1 MRCSRGFIW
10 GVLIPGILALVMT
23 IGCYFYWNARYT
35 FGYGDKQIKRISTI
49 KHLLL
54 SRETPHPEAV
64 PVNVCYDRMLA
75 PYEDNRGIPVGDI
88 DITDR
93 DDLRRF
99 LDSLA
104 RWDNYRYI
112 VCDVHFDTII
122 HTAYDSALFA
132 RIASMR
138 DIVVAA
144 SDRNPP
150 QLKDKSARAEYDQ
163 LIKGDRFI
171 KYRYSNRGGE
181 DSAPLRMWKEL
192 DGGSLVKKGL
202 LYSSQGRLAV
212 NAVIPDLDYAPLMD
226 WDQNDEKHIWNLGAD
241 ILETPVDMSR
251 LFQDKIILI
260 GDWAEYDMHYTIR
273 NQMSGTAILYNAY
286 LSLKNGAHYVRWW
299 VLFVLF
305 FTFWGE
311 WAFAFRFFRTVP
323 DHGER
328 GCGKFFS
335 AHPILRSVCCAFL
348 SWVGYT
354 GILWVVCFIIY
365 LLCGFFVNAFIIGSV
380 IALFA
385 PYLKRAR
392 KP

>member
-1 MRCSRGFIW
+1 MKCSRGFIW

-35 FGYGDKQIKRISTI
+35 FGYGDKQIKRMSII
-49 KHLLL
+49 KHLL
-54 SRETPHPEAV
+54 SSSETPHPEAV

-75 PYEDNRGIPVGDI
+75 PYVDNLDVPLGDI

-93 DDLRRF
+93 EDLRRF

-104 RWDNYRYI
+104 HWDNYRYI

-122 HTAYDSALFA
+122 HTAYDSALFV

-144 SDRNPP
+144 SERNPLL
-150 QLKDKSARAEYDQ
+150 LKNKTARAEYDQ

-171 KYRYSNRGGE
+171 KYRYTDRGGE

-192 DGGSLVKKGL
+192 DGGSLIKKGL

-212 NAVIPDLDYAPLMD
+212 NSVIPDLDYAPVMG
-226 WDQNDEKHIWNLGAD
+226 WDNNGEKHIWNLGAD
-241 ILETPVDMSR
+241 ILETPVDVSR

-273 NQMSGTAILYNAY
+273 NQMPGTAILYNAY
-286 LSLKNGAHYVRWW
+286 LALKNGAHYVRWW
-299 VLFVLF
+299 VLVVLF
-305 FTFWGE
+305 LTFWGE
-311 WAFAFRFFRTVP
+311 CAFAFRFFRMDP
-323 DHGER
+323 DHKRR
-328 GCGKFFS
+328 GRGSLLS
-335 AHPILRSVCCAFL
+335 AHPVLRATGHAIL

-354 GILWVVCFIIY
+354 GVLWVVCSIIY
-365 LLCGFFVNAFIIGSV
+365 LLCGFFVNAFIIGSI